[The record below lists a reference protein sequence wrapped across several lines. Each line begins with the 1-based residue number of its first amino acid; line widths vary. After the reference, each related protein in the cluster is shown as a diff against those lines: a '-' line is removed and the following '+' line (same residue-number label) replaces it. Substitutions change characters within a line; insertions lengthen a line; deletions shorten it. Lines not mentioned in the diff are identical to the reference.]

1 MRQPERLRTTST
13 VTWLWGISAV
23 AVATRVAAAL
33 YLGNEVT
40 PLPGIFDQTSYHTLA
55 LRVLDGHGF
64 SFGEGWWPVTPA
76 NQPTAHWSYLYVSFL
91 AGIYAVAGPN
101 PLVAR
106 LVQAVAV
113 GVLQPLLTY
122 RIGRRLFGRR
132 VGLAAA
138 AVAACY
144 AYFVYYAAALVT
156 EALCIV
162 ALLWSVDVAM
172 GLVETAETPERSVRR
187 VRWLHLGLA
196 LGVAVLLR
204 QVILL
209 TVPVILGWVAWRI
222 LRGPGHDSRRRELL
236 VGLVTCVL
244 VMAACVLPWTVRNYR
259 AFHRFVLLN
268 TNAGFAFYWGNHP
281 IHGTSFMPLYSGG
294 ASAYLEVIPEE
305 LRGLNEAE
313 LERALLARG
322 LAFVAQDPERVF
334 WLSVSR
340 IQEYLKFWPSRGS
353 GAVSNLARVLSFGL
367 CLPFLVWGIV
377 LSLVKRPR
385 SPGVDRC
392 STKGGLWLL
401 YGVVFTYSA
410 IHLLTWT
417 LVRYRLPVDAVL
429 MPFAGLS
436 LIWTLDWLWR
446 HARHGR
452 LVSQPATSAS

>member
-1 MRQPERLRTTST
+1 MRQRERLRAIST
-13 VTWLWGISAV
+13 VTWLWGVIAV

-33 YLGNEVT
+33 YLGNVVT
-40 PLPGIFDQTSYHTLA
+40 PLPGIFDQISYHALA
-55 LRVLDGHGF
+55 LRVLDGYGF
-64 SFGEGWWPVTPA
+64 SFGEGWWPATPA
-76 NQPTAHWSYLYVSFL
+76 NQPTAHWSYLYVTFL
-91 AGIYAVAGPN
+91 AGIYGVAGPN

-122 RIGRRLFGRR
+122 RIGRRLFGPR

-138 AVAACY
+138 AVVACY
-144 AYFVYYAAALVT
+144 AYFVYYAAALMT

-172 GLVETAETPERSVRR
+172 KTAEADAPRGRAR
-187 VRWLHLGLA
+187 AARWFQLGLA
-196 LGVAVLLR
+196 LGVVVLLR

-209 TVPVILGWVAWRI
+209 TVPVILGWVAWRT
-222 LRGPGHDSRRRELL
+222 LRGSGHDSRRREFLA
-236 VGLVTCVL
+236 GLVTCVL
-244 VMAACVLPWTVRNYR
+244 VMAACILPWTVRNYR

-281 IHGTSFMPLYSGG
+281 VHGTSFMPLYSGG

-322 LAFVAQDPERVF
+322 LAFAAEDPQRVF

-340 IQEYLKFWPSRGS
+340 LQEYLKFWPSRGS
-353 GAVSNLARVLSFGL
+353 GTISNVARVLSFGL
-367 CLPFLVWGIV
+367 CLPLLVWGIV
-377 LSLVKRPR
+377 LSLVKRRQP
-385 SPGVDRC
+385 PGADHA
-392 STKGGLWLL
+392 STTAGLWLL

-429 MPFAGLS
+429 MPFVGLS
-436 LIWTLDWLWR
+436 VIWTLDCLR
-446 HARHGR
+446 QHTRPERRAAR
-452 LVSQPATSAS
+452 LALFSS